1 MPPSFKNIV
10 VVGANVAGLRAVE
23 TLRAD
28 GFDGSITWINGE
40 NKLPYNRPPLSKEVL
55 TGERSSD
62 DVVYRTSDYYDD
74 LRLDLRSGELATS
87 LDLHR
92 QTVTVAGESVDFD
105 GLIIATGA
113 SPRTIREFEGRKGV
127 HVMRTID
134 DAQLIR
140 AAFGE
145 NPRVVVIGAG
155 FIGSEVAAS
164 ARSIGL
170 KVTIIEML
178 PTPLVRAVGVEMGKA
193 CAKLHYDYGTD
204 LRCATTIDSIGGN
217 GRVER
222 VRLGDG
228 TTIEAD
234 LVVIGVG
241 VVPNVGWLAGS
252 GLTVA
257 NGLVCD
263 ATLNA
268 GHPAVYAAGDL
279 VWWPNAL
286 FGTGM
291 RCEHWTNGAEQ
302 GRLAARNLL
311 AGREN
316 SRPYEGSCYFWSDQ
330 YGSRIQFVGIAN
342 GEATVVQGSV
352 KDNKF
357 VALYRNED
365 RIVGALGMNS
375 PKPLMKAKVMI
386 EKRTGWDAAVAAV
399 N

>member
-1 MPPSFKNIV
+1 MPSSLKAIV

-23 TLRAD
+23 SLRTE
-28 GFDGSITWINGE
+28 GFDGSIIWINGE
-40 NKLPYNRPPLSKEVL
+40 TKLPYNRPPLSKEVL
-55 TGERSSD
+55 TGKRSSD
-62 DVVYRTSDYYDD
+62 DVAYRKSDYYDD
-74 LRLDLRSGELATS
+74 LRLDLRSGQLATS

-92 QTVTVAGESVDFD
+92 QTVTVAGETIDFD

-113 SPRTIREFEGRKGV
+113 SPRTIREFQGLEGV
-127 HVMRTID
+127 YVMRTIE
-134 DAQLIR
+134 DAQRIR
-140 AAFGE
+140 AEFGE
-145 NPRVVVIGAG
+145 NPRVVVVGAG

-164 ARSIGL
+164 ARSVGL

-178 PTPLVRAVGVEMGKA
+178 PVPLVRAVGVEMGKV
-193 CAKLHYDYGTD
+193 CAKLHYDHGTD
-204 LRCATTIDSIGGN
+204 LRCATTIDAIEGN

-222 VRLGDG
+222 LRLGDG

-241 VVPNVGWLAGS
+241 VIPNVGWLADS

-257 NGLVCD
+257 SGLVCD

-291 RCEHWTNGAEQ
+291 RCEHWTNSAEQ
-302 GRLAARNLL
+302 GRLAAQNML

-342 GEATVVQGSV
+342 GEAMVVQGSV
-352 KDNKF
+352 EENRF
-357 VALYRNED
+357 LALYRNED

-375 PKPLMKAKVMI
+375 PKSLMKVKMMI
-386 EKRTGWDAAVAAV
+386 EKRTGWDAALAAV